1 MRQWRTLGNLTI
13 VDCLDKAVV
22 NIYDDKS
29 NHHRLSPGLHDM
41 STAQVLSVSQLTRC
55 IRGVIEAED
64 LFRDVLVQGEISN
77 LTKHASGHIYF
88 CLKDESALIRCVMW
102 KGNARSVRFELAE
115 GMNVIARGQVSVYEK
130 QGQYQLIANEI
141 TPAGI
146 GTLYIAYEQLKARL
160 RDEGLFDETRKKA
173 IPLYPKRIAI
183 ITSSTAAALRDMVT
197 IARRRMPSVD
207 ILLVPAL
214 MQGEGSE
221 ASVVESLALA
231 DTIPDIDV
239 IILGRGGGSIED
251 LWSFNSE
258 AVVRAIYACRTPVV
272 SAIGHETDYTL
283 SDFAADLRGATPS
296 TAIELVIPDREE
308 LAVRLRGIIGGMT
321 ASMASVLSRK
331 RGMLDLLA
339 SASVFKYPERM
350 LHDRWQLLDSLAER
364 LTSTFGGVVSRYES
378 RLGEVSAKLEGLSPL
393 GVLARGYSIVRR
405 TRDGR
410 VVKRVADVQPGEM
423 TETLISDGR
432 LVSEVTEIKE
442 GRT

>member
-1 MRQWRTLGNLTI
+1 M
-13 VDCLDKAVV
+13 
-22 NIYDDKS
+22 YDDKS
-29 NHHRLSPGLHDM
+29 NHWPSPGLGDI
-41 STAQVLSVSQLTRC
+41 STTQVLSVSQLTRC

-102 KGNARSVRFELAE
+102 KGNARSVRFELAD
-115 GMNVIARGQVSVYEK
+115 GANVIARGQVSVYEK
-130 QGQYQLIANEI
+130 QGQYQLVTNQI

-146 GTLYIAYEQLKARL
+146 GTLYLAYEQLRARL
-160 RDEGLFDETRKKA
+160 RDEGLFEESRKQA
-173 IPLYPKRIAI
+173 VPLYPKRIAI
-183 ITSSTAAALRDMVT
+183 ITSSTAAAFRDMVT

-231 DTIPDIDV
+231 DTTPDIDV
-239 IILGRGGGSIED
+239 IVLGRGGGSIED
-251 LWSFNSE
+251 LWTFNSE
-258 AVVRAIYACRTPVV
+258 AVVRAICACRTPVV
-272 SAIGHETDYTL
+272 TAIGHETDYTL
-283 SDFAADLRGATPS
+283 SDFAADLRAATPS
-296 TAIELVIPDREE
+296 AAMELVVPDREE
-308 LAVRLRGIIGGMT
+308 LAARLRGIVGGMT
-321 ASMASVLSRK
+321 ASVQSVLSTK

-364 LTSTFGGVVSRYES
+364 LTSAFGGIVSRYES
-378 RLGEVSAKLEGLSPL
+378 RLGEVSAKLEALSPL

-410 VVKRVADVQPGEM
+410 VVKRVADVRRGER
-423 TETLISDGR
+423 TETLVSDGR
-432 LVSEVTEIKE
+432 LLSEVTEIKE